1 MVLFEVKNPAEAVKD
16 VMLRDKKIERS
27 DIPFEE

>member
-1 MVLFEVKNPAEAVKD
+1 MVLFEGKNAAEAVKD
-16 VMLRDKKIERS
+16 LMLRDKKIESS